1 MKLEIVSKSRS
12 TKDSISLLFKRTEA
26 LQKYK
31 PGQHALLSFKI
42 GDEVLKRSY
51 SFHTAP
57 TETNTFGITVRE
69 VKNGKVSSYLQNLNG
84 KSEIYLEG
92 IAGDFT
98 VEPSD
103 NVRRHLVMFAG
114 GSGITPIMSMI
125 KSILQFE
132 SRSSISLVY
141 SNKCYTT
148 IIFRSELEELQQ
160 KFPGRLNIY
169 HVLTG
174 ADDVPTGFPVFYK
187 GRLSKLVTKKLLKAI
202 LSEVNYSCE
211 YYLCGPQGF
220 MEVVEE
226 SIRSVTTDRVSIN
239 KEHFFVPDKR
249 LDFDYSNI
257 PDREVMLQMQDQEN
271 LLVVPSGKSIL
282 RAALEGGFKL
292 RYSCTEGQCGTCR
305 ALLITGEVKM
315 RKNHILTDEEL
326 KEGQILLCQ
335 GFPVSDGIAI
345 KTSL

>member
-1 MKLEIVSKSRS
+1 
-12 TKDSISLLFKRTEA
+12 
-26 LQKYK
+26 
-31 PGQHALLSFKI
+31 
-42 GDEVLKRSY
+42 
-51 SFHTAP
+51 
-57 TETNTFGITVRE
+57 
-69 VKNGKVSSYLQNLNG
+69 
-84 KSEIYLEG
+84 
-92 IAGDFT
+92 
-98 VEPSD
+98 
-103 NVRRHLVMFAG
+103 MFAG

-132 SRSSISLVY
+132 SRSTISLVY
-141 SNKCYTT
+141 SNKSYST
-148 IIFRSELEELQQ
+148 IIFRSQLEELQH

-174 ADDVPTGFPVFYK
+174 AGDVPADFPVFYK
-187 GRLSKLVTKKLLKAI
+187 DRLSKLVTKKLLKTI

-226 SIRSVTTDRVSIN
+226 SIRSVATNRVSIN
-239 KEHFFVPDKR
+239 KEHFFVPDKP
-249 LDFDYSNI
+249 LDVNYSSI
-257 PDREVMLQMQDQEN
+257 PDRELILQMQDQEK
-271 LLVVPSGKSIL
+271 LLVVPGGKSIL
-282 RAALEGGFKL
+282 RAALESGFKL

-315 RKNHILTDEEL
+315 RKNHVLTDQEL

-335 GFPVSDGIAI
+335 GFPVSDGITI

>member
-1 MKLEIVSKSRS
+1 MKLEIVSKSRP
-12 TKDSISLLFKRTEA
+12 THDSISLLFKKTAA

-31 PGQHALLSFKI
+31 PGQHGLLSFKI
-42 GDEVLKRSY
+42 GEEVLKRSY

-57 TETNTFGITVRE
+57 TETDTFGITVRE

-98 VEPSD
+98 VEPSQD
-103 NVRRHLVMFAG
+103 VRRHLVMFAG

-125 KSILQFE
+125 KSILQIE
-132 SRSSISLVY
+132 MKSTISLVY
-141 SNKCYTT
+141 SNKSYST
-148 IIFRSELEELQQ
+148 IIFRSEIEELQQ
-160 KFPGRLNIY
+160 KFPGRINIY

-174 ADDVPTGFPVFYK
+174 TDDAPADFPVFYK
-187 GRLSKLVTKKLLKAI
+187 DRLSKLVTKKLLKAI
-202 LSEVNYSCE
+202 LSEVKYDSE

-226 SIRSVTTDRVSIN
+226 AIRSVATDGVSIN
-239 KEHFFVPDKR
+239 KEHFFVPDKPQ
-249 LDFDYSNI
+249 DFDYSNI
-257 PDREVMLQMQDQEN
+257 TDCEVILQMHDQEN

-282 RAALEGGFKL
+282 QAALESGFKL

-315 RKNHILTDEEL
+315 RKNHILTDGEL

-335 GFPVSDGIAI
+335 GFPVSDGISI